1 MCTFEYISLED
12 DYEVRGRRQ
21 ESNGI
26 RAVSERPSAR
36 RRRKGGSEKA
46 HEHMRSAQTAMGSE
60 NDRKRR
66 DGNGKRGRQR
76 RKAAGGFSWKR
87 RLLLGAVIIAAGTIT
102 AWGLR
107 GSMSGEATW
116 GRRIIEHYDT
126 GASETE
132 LLMLVN
138 KDHPLPED
146 YEPVLHWLNNG
157 SCAVAE
163 EMYGPLKEMLTD
175 GSREGLEFVV
185 ASGYRD
191 SAYQQQLL
199 DEDIQAAME
208 SEGLT
213 WDEAYAQE
221 TRETMPPGYSEHG
234 TGLAADIVALDYQV
248 LDEAQ
253 ESTPE
258 NQWLRENCSRYGFIL
273 RYPRGTEHITGI
285 DYEAW
290 HFRYVGKEAAEEIM
304 RRRITLEEFLGKA

>member
-1 MCTFEYISLED
+1 MCTFEYISLD
-12 DYEVRGRRQ
+12 DDH
-21 ESNGI
+21 GI
-26 RAVSERPSAR
+26 SGTHTGSGCVRAVSGRLCESSRRKRNSQKADERARSAVTAIENENYRKRGGKKEKGRR
-36 RRRKGGSEKA
+36 RRRKDA
-46 HEHMRSAQTAMGSE
+46 F
-60 NDRKRR
+60 
-66 DGNGKRGRQR
+66 
-76 RKAAGGFSWKR
+76 GFSWKGR
-87 RLLLGAVIIAAGTIT
+87 MLIGAVIIAAGTVT

-290 HFRYVGKEAAEEIM
+290 HFRYVGKEVAEEIT
-304 RRRITLEEFLGKA
+304 RRGITLEEFLGKA

>member
-1 MCTFEYISLED
+1 MCTFEYISLDD
-12 DYEVRGRRQ
+12 DYTTKERKPEGGSV
-21 ESNGI
+21 
-26 RAVSERPSAR
+26 RAVSGRLSAR
-36 RRRKGGSEKA
+36 RQRGSGGEKGPKDTRSRK
-46 HEHMRSAQTAMGSE
+46 HT
-60 NDRKRR
+60 D
-66 DGNGKRGRQR
+66 
-76 RKAAGGFSWKR
+76 GFSWKK
-87 RLLLGAVIIAAGTIT
+87 RLLIGAVIIAAGTVT

-116 GRRIIEHYDT
+116 NRGIIEHYDT
-126 GASETE
+126 HSAGPE

-138 KDHPLPED
+138 KDNPLPED

-175 GSREGLEFVV
+175 GTEEGLEFVV

-191 SAYQQQLL
+191 RAYQQKLL
-199 DEDIQAAME
+199 EEDIQAAME

-213 WDEAYAQE
+213 WDEAYAKE
-221 TRETMPPGYSEHG
+221 TRETMPAGYSEHG

-273 RYPRGTEHITGI
+273 RYPEGTEDITGI

-290 HFRYVGKEAAEEIM
+290 HFRYVGKEAAEEIT
-304 RRRITLEEFLGKA
+304 RRGITLEEFLGQA